1 MKQERVRARGG
12 RGCAFGE
19 NPSPSSNAATLV
31 RFKPRARSMPKAKK
45 HAAAAKR
52 TAQSRPRDPTTQ
64 QFLSNPVEEPDGVDE
79 WPEPTDAV
87 TYSTEEDEDLFWI
100 VDDNGEEGEEKEEDG
115 EDELR
120 SQEGRLDAVA
130 PELAQFVTLFEQ
142 DTTRRKLFKTGFTEN
157 GPLSDHTD
165 LSLTTAAVPPQA

>member
-1 MKQERVRARGG
+1 
-12 RGCAFGE
+12 
-19 NPSPSSNAATLV
+19 
-31 RFKPRARSMPKAKK
+31 MPKAKK

-52 TAQSRPRDPTTQ
+52 TAQSRSRDPTTQ

-79 WPEPTDAV
+79 WPEPTDTV
-87 TYSTEEDEDLFWI
+87 TYGTEEDEDLFWI
-100 VDDNGEEGEEKEEDG
+100 VDDNGEEGEEEEKDG

-142 DTTRRKLFKTGFTEN
+142 DTTHSKLFKTGFTVHLNRSARDDFVKTSEELKRVAN
-157 GPLSDHTD
+157 
-165 LSLTTAAVPPQA
+165 LTTFTTNSRPWRY

>member
-1 MKQERVRARGG
+1 MSGEPTKTKQERVRARGG

-19 NPSPSSNAATLV
+19 NPSPSCNAATLV

-87 TYSTEEDEDLFWI
+87 TYGTEEDEDLFWI
-100 VDDNGEEGEEKEEDG
+100 VDDNGEEGEEEEEDG
-115 EDELR
+115 EDVLR

-130 PELAQFVTLFEQ
+130 PYMYAH
-142 DTTRRKLFKTGFTEN
+142 KTESE
-157 GPLSDHTD
+157 PY
-165 LSLTTAAVPPQA
+165 